1 MGRFSRKFKRNP
13 DRVTFDEA
21 GAKVYSDFE
30 GKKAA
35 VKRVRKM
42 FWNLQ
47 RQYWK
52 DLNAGLI
59 NEDGARIDNNEE
71 DLNDVR
77 LNDLRSRVSDPLDA
91 TRIQPGAPNP
101 LDSTRTQP

>member
-13 DRVTFDEA
+13 DRVTFDED
-21 GAKVYSDFE
+21 GTPVYSDFE

-35 VKRVRKM
+35 IKRVRKM

-52 DLNAGLI
+52 DLKAGLI
-59 NEDGARIDNNEE
+59 NEDGVPLNE
-71 DLNDVR
+71 NG
-77 LNDLRSRVSDPLDA
+77 SDE
-91 TRIQPGAPNP
+91 QE
-101 LDSTRTQP
+101 